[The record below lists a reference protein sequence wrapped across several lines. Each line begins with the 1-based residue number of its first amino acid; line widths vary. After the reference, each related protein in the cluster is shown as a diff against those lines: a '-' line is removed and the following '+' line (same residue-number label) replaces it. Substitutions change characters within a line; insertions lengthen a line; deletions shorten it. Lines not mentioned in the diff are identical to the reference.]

1 MSESVTVIGCG
12 SFGLAVSKLL
22 SINADVNLVSR
33 RKEQVEEINTTHSLR
48 GISLPENI
56 VATLDAESAIKASTV
71 VFPVIPSANF
81 RNSMIEIAPFIKPKH
96 FIIHATKGL
105 EYNYPKNEFENY
117 KTLIKTMSE
126 VIQEET
132 SAIRVGCLAGPNLS
146 SEILDGQPAATVVA
160 SEFNEVITIGKEL
173 LASDL
178 FYVFGNSDILGVE
191 LASSFKNIIALGAG
205 MLDGKGYG
213 KNMQSVLITRGLR
226 ELMFL
231 GKALNR
237 NISSFLG
244 VAGIGDLIATSTSIN
259 SRNFSFGRRYAHG
272 EVMEDILKSSEVVEG
287 IRTAKIIYDLS
298 RELKLRLPITSII
311 YKIVYEGLDLDK
323 AIGHLMRLPPDE
335 IPVV

>member
-1 MSESVTVIGCG
+1 
-12 SFGLAVSKLL
+12 LL
-22 SINADVNLVSR
+22 SINTDVLLVSR
-33 RKEQVEEINTTHSLR
+33 RDEQVKEINTTHSLR
-48 GISLPENI
+48 GITLPDNI
-56 VATLDAESAIKASTV
+56 TATLDIEKAIKESTV
-71 VFPVIPSANF
+71 IFPVIPSANF
-81 RNSMIEIAPFIKPKH
+81 RTSMREIAPFIEPKH

-105 EYNYPKNEFENY
+105 EYTYPKNEFESY

-132 SAIRVGCLAGPNLS
+132 TALRVGCLAGPNLS
-146 SEILDGQPAATVVA
+146 SEILDGQPAATVIA

-173 LASDL
+173 LASDK
-178 FYVFGNSDILGVE
+178 FYVFGNSDIIGVE

-205 MLDGKGYG
+205 MLDGIGYG

-259 SRNFSFGRRYAHG
+259 SRNFSFGRRFAQG
-272 EVMEDILKSSEVVEG
+272 ENMEDILKTSEVVEG

-298 RELKLRLPITSII
+298 TELKLRMPISNII
-311 YKIVYEGLDLDK
+311 YKIVYEDLDLNK

-335 IPVV
+335 MPVI

>member
-1 MSESVTVIGCG
+1 MKQAVTVIGCG

-22 SINADVNLVSR
+22 SINTDVLLVSR
-33 RKEQVEEINTTHSLR
+33 RDEQVEEINSTHSLR
-48 GISLPENI
+48 GIPLPEN
-56 VATLDAESAIKASTV
+56 VLATKDIEKAITESTV

-81 RNSMIEIAPFIKPKH
+81 RNSMREIAPFIAPKH

-132 SAIRVGCLAGPNLS
+132 SAIRVGCLAGPNLA
-146 SEILDGQPAATVVA
+146 SEILEGQPAATVIA
-160 SEFNEVITIGKEL
+160 SEFNEVITVGKEL
-173 LASDL
+173 LASEK
-178 FYVFGNSDILGVE
+178 FYVFGNSDIIGIE

-205 MLDGKGYG
+205 MLDGIGYG

-237 NISSFLG
+237 DIGSFLG
-244 VAGIGDLIATSTSIN
+244 VAGIGDLIATCTSIN
-259 SRNFSFGRRYAHG
+259 SRNFSFGRRFAQG
-272 EVMEDILKSSEVVEG
+272 ELMEDILKTSEVVEG

-298 RELKLRLPITSII
+298 SELKLRMPISNII
-311 YKIVYEGLDLDK
+311 YKIVYEGLDLSK

-335 IPVV
+335 MSVI